1 MAWKIW
7 ICVPVLYALFAAWYF
22 NWQGP
27 LGIEE
32 INKLML
38 DFDKYEGSGHTDA
51 ATFRKFLEEDDG
63 GEFVMLNLVQLHTG
77 EVAHPLTGEATSA
90 SDILGGYFG
99 PFAVSLFK
107 RGGHPVFQARTIG
120 GNIDSWNAD
129 HNVGFGTTAMMR
141 YKSRRDIAELVLDPA
156 FTDAHIYK
164 LAAIDRTI
172 SYPTHIMMS
181 AALQP
186 PAAVLLAL
194 ILLASLVQNLSYS
207 FRPKAS

>member
-27 LGIEE
+27 ISIEE
-32 INKLML
+32 VNRLML
-38 DFDKYEGSGHTDA
+38 DFDKLEGSEHTDA

-77 EVAHPLTGEATSA
+77 EVAHPLTGEAMSA
-90 SDILGGYFG
+90 SDLVGEYFG

-129 HNVGFGTTAMMR
+129 HNVGFGATAMMR
-141 YKSRRDIAELVLDPA
+141 YKSRRDIAELILDPA
-156 FTDAHIYK
+156 FADAHIYK
-164 LAAIDRTI
+164 LASIDRTI
-172 SYPTHIMMS
+172 SYQTRIMMS
-181 AALQP
+181 TALQP
-186 PAAVLLAL
+186 PSAVLVVL
-194 ILLASLVQNLSYS
+194 ILLASLVQNLS
-207 FRPKAS
+207 FLIRP

>member
-27 LGIEE
+27 ISIEE
-32 INKLML
+32 VNRLML
-38 DFDKYEGSGHTDA
+38 DFDKLEGSEHTDA

-77 EVAHPLTGEATSA
+77 EVAHPLTGEAMSA
-90 SDILGGYFG
+90 SDLVGEYFG

-129 HNVGFGTTAMMR
+129 HNVGFGATAMMR
-141 YKSRRDIAELVLDPA
+141 YKSRRDIAELILDPA
-156 FTDAHIYK
+156 FADAHIYK
-164 LAAIDRTI
+164 LASIDRTI
-172 SYPTHIMMS
+172 SYPTRIMMS
-181 AALQP
+181 TALQP
-186 PAAVLLAL
+186 PSAVLVVL
-194 ILLASLVQNLSYS
+194 ILLASLVQNLSFLIRS
-207 FRPKAS
+207 

>member
-27 LGIEE
+27 ISIEE
-32 INKLML
+32 VNRLML
-38 DFDKYEGSGHTDA
+38 DFDKLEGSEHTDA

-77 EVAHPLTGEATSA
+77 EVAHPLTGEAMSA
-90 SDILGGYFG
+90 SDLVGEYFG

-129 HNVGFGTTAMMR
+129 HNVGFGATAMMR
-141 YKSRRDIAELVLDPA
+141 YKSRRDIAELILDPA
-156 FTDAHIYK
+156 FADAHIYK
-164 LAAIDRTI
+164 LASIDRTI
-172 SYPTHIMMS
+172 SYPTRIMMS
-181 AALQP
+181 TALQP
-186 PAAVLLAL
+186 PSAVLVVL
-194 ILLASLVQNLSYS
+194 ILLASLVQNLS
-207 FRPKAS
+207 FLIRP

>member
-27 LGIEE
+27 ISTEE
-32 INKLML
+32 VNRLML
-38 DFDKYEGSGHTDA
+38 DFDKLEGSEHTDA

-77 EVAHPLTGEATSA
+77 EVAHPLTGEAMSA
-90 SDILGGYFG
+90 SDLVGEYFG

-129 HNVGFGTTAMMR
+129 HNVGFGATAMMR
-141 YKSRRDIAELVLDPA
+141 YKSRRDIAELILDPA
-156 FTDAHIYK
+156 FADAHIYK
-164 LAAIDRTI
+164 LASIDRTI
-172 SYPTHIMMS
+172 SYPTRIMMS
-181 AALQP
+181 TVLQP
-186 PAAVLLAL
+186 PSAVLVVL
-194 ILLASLVQNLSYS
+194 ILLASLVQNLS
-207 FRPKAS
+207 FLIRP

>member
-27 LGIEE
+27 ISTEE
-32 INKLML
+32 VNRLML
-38 DFDKYEGSGHTDA
+38 DFDKLEGSEHTDS

-77 EVAHPLTGEATSA
+77 EVAHPLTGEAMSA
-90 SDILGGYFG
+90 SDLVGEYFG

-129 HNVGFGTTAMMR
+129 HNVGFGATAMMR
-141 YKSRRDIAELVLDPA
+141 YKSRRDIAELILDPA
-156 FTDAHIYK
+156 FSDAHIYK
-164 LAAIDRTI
+164 LASIDRTI
-172 SYPTHIMMS
+172 SYPTRIMMS
-181 AALQP
+181 TVLQP
-186 PAAVLLAL
+186 PSAVLVVL
-194 ILLASLVQNLSYS
+194 ILLASLVQNLS
-207 FRPKAS
+207 FLIRP